1 MTLGFSLACLFALE
15 ENVVQVILILAIIIG
30 ILFFILAGILQLISN
45 LLTKKF
51 GSGLWDV
58 KHEAEIILNRPYID
72 TYDLCKEAIEEDL
85 DAMVTSEDK
94 EEGSMEARTGLN
106 VKTWGDHLFV
116 SMEKLDEA
124 RTHVRIKSEPSV
136 STTIVDFGKKRMSKA
151 FTRYL
156 EQRVSENRCISCTL
170 SSKRARAKGGS
181 LLF

>member
-1 MTLGFSLACLFALE
+1 MRKFLLKYYISVTLGLSLACLFALE
-15 ENVVQVILILAIIIG
+15 ENVVQVILIVAIMVG

-72 TYDLCKEAIEEDL
+72 TYDLCKEAIEEEL
-85 DAMVTSEDK
+85 DAMVTTEDK

-116 SMEKLDEA
+116 SMKKWNEE

-136 STTIVDFGKKRMSKA
+136 STTIVDFGKKKNVEGVYALFGTKGFR
-151 FTRYL
+151 
-156 EQRVSENRCISCTL
+156 NRCISCTL
-170 SSKRARAKGGS
+170 SSK
-181 LLF
+181 